1 MPVLTNRGQWL
12 PRPDGRQVLVTVHPS
27 SLLRGAA
34 EDREPAFA
42 AFTGDLAHAR
52 ELSDRRA
59 G

>member
-1 MPVLTNRGQWL
+1 
-12 PRPDGRQVLVTVHPS
+12 VLVTVHPS

-52 ELSDRRA
+52 ELFDRRA